1 MSDALAPAAPAP
13 IVPAAATAP
22 GGFDLSAAFS
32 VAASLGKEGVEVIER
47 LYAVAKDREAL
58 TARAAFHAAMAAFR
72 AEMPHV
78 LRTVEGA
85 QKATRKG
92 TRTVGMY
99 APLDSIT
106 AVLNP
111 IIARHGLSYRFNRE
125 VSDGRDWIVCIV
137 THAAGHEEASRFPVK
152 DDTTTGRNAIQAI
165 ASGESYAKRYALIAV
180 FGITTADPDDD
191 AQAAGGPPDNGEV
204 IDAAT
209 AANIGAMLDEAPDR
223 VNERKRFLAWIGAPT
238 VEKIPAARGAEA
250 VYKLDLKRK
259 NGWKS

>member
-1 MSDALAPAAPAP
+1 MSEITPATPAAIAP
-13 IVPAAATAP
+13 IGA
-22 GGFDLSAAFS
+22 GIDLSAAIS
-32 VAASLGKEGVEVIER
+32 VAAGLGKEGVEVLER
-47 LYAVAKDREAL
+47 LHAIAKDERAAA
-58 TARAAFHAAMAAFR
+58 ARAAFHAAMAAFR

-137 THAAGHEEASRFPVK
+137 THAGGHQEASRFPVK
-152 DDTTTGRNAIQAI
+152 DDSTTGRNAIQAI

-191 AQAAGGPPDNGEV
+191 AQAAGGPPDDGEV

-209 AANIGAMLDEAPDR
+209 AANIGAMLDESPDPAG
-223 VNERKRFLAWIGAPT
+223 ERKRFLAWIGAAS
-238 VEKIPAARGAEA
+238 VETIPASRTRDAVAAVEA
-250 VYKLDLKRK
+250 KRRK
-259 NGWKS
+259 GWKS